1 MKCTLQRQL
10 TISLENRPGVL
21 ARVADTLAAH
31 KVNIRGLCV
40 QDSVEQGVVRFLA
53 DPWEEALQTLQ
64 EAGFHPV
71 QAEVVEL
78 QTSSAPGA
86 LGLITGALGKEGIN
100 IEYIYGTEPG
110 TEGAPMSII
119 VKVSQVQRALET
131 ISSLQPPTK

>member
-21 ARVADTLAAH
+21 ARVADTLASH

-53 DPWEEALQTLQ
+53 EPWEEALETLQ
-64 EAGFHPV
+64 AAGFHPV

-78 QTSSAPGA
+78 QTNSVPGA

-110 TEGAPMSII
+110 IEGAPMSII
-119 VKVSQVQRALET
+119 VKVSQSQRALEA
-131 ISSLQPPTK
+131 ISSLQLPDQ